1 MYHGIPTL
9 VHCPSFQGVKYSADA
24 PSAHHPSWQPVL
36 NETKKNHAHKKD
48 PEKYIPIFPFFSPS
62 NLMERINYI
71 HYLCYLAGM
80 DILHCF
86 RDLHCWSAQVSAILA
101 NFLDGEL

>member
-1 MYHGIPTL
+1 ML
-9 VHCPSFQGVKYSADA
+9 
-24 PSAHHPSWQPVL
+24 
-36 NETKKNHAHKKD
+36 TKKTRKNTSL
-48 PEKYIPIFPFFSPS
+48 YFLFFFSS

-101 NFLDGEL
+101 NFLDGELWNWNEYCSLWCHLLFFIVNVVY